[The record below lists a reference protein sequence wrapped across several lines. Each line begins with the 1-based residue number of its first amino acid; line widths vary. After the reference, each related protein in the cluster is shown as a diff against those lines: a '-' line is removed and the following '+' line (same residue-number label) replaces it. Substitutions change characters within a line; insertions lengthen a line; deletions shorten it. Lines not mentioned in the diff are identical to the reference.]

1 MQSFPQ
7 PLSVEEENE
16 YIKRW
21 EEGDR
26 EARNTLIE
34 LNLRLVAYLVKKY
47 SNSDHSVDDLIS
59 IGTIGLIKAVD
70 TYRQGKGVRLA
81 TYASRCIDNELLMTF
96 RSDKKLSKEV
106 FLFEP
111 IGGDDGEGN
120 ALSFLDVLETVDEDI
135 PERMEK
141 EENISKL
148 YRYIED
154 NLTER
159 EKLIIRLRYGIS
171 KWPYIAEQP
180 EVTQREIA
188 KKLGISRSYVS
199 RIEKKA
205 LLKLRKAYERN
216 EMRGRSED

>member
-1 MQSFPQ
+1 MQSFLQ
-7 PLSVEEENE
+7 PLSIEEEKE
-16 YIKRW
+16 YVARW
-21 EEGDR
+21 EQGDR
-26 EARNTLIE
+26 EARNILIE
-34 LNLRLVAYLVKKY
+34 RNLRLVAYLVKKY

-96 RSDKKLSKEV
+96 RSDKKQSREV

-120 ALSFLDVLETVDEDI
+120 TMNFLDVLETVDEDI
-135 PERMEK
+135 PERMEREEK
-141 EENISKL
+141 IASLYEFIEEN
-148 YRYIED
+148 
-154 NLTER
+154 LTDR
-159 EKLIIRLRYGIS
+159 EKYIIRLRYGIS
-171 KWPYIAEQP
+171 PKPNKMERP

-188 KKLGISRSYVS
+188 RQLGISRSYVS

-205 LLKLRKAYERN
+205 LQKLRRAYERK
-216 EMRGRSED
+216 G

>member
-1 MQSFPQ
+1 MQSFLQ
-7 PLSVEEENE
+7 PLSIEEEKE
-16 YIKRW
+16 YVARW
-21 EEGDR
+21 EQGDR
-26 EARNTLIE
+26 EARNILIE
-34 LNLRLVAYLVKKY
+34 RNLRLVAYLVKKY

-96 RSDKKLSKEV
+96 RSDKKQSREV

-120 ALSFLDVLETVDEDI
+120 TMNFLDVLETVDEDI
-135 PERMEK
+135 PERMEREEK
-141 EENISKL
+141 IASLYEFIEEN
-148 YRYIED
+148 
-154 NLTER
+154 LTDR
-159 EKLIIRLRYGIS
+159 EKYIIRLRYGIS
-171 KWPYIAEQP
+171 PEPNKMERP

-188 KKLGISRSYVS
+188 RQLGISRSYVS

-205 LLKLRKAYERN
+205 LQKLRRAYERK
-216 EMRGRSED
+216 G

>member
-7 PLSVEEENE
+7 PLSIEEENE
-16 YIKRW
+16 YIERW
-21 EEGDR
+21 EQGDR
-26 EARNTLIE
+26 DARNILIE
-34 LNLRLVAYLVKKY
+34 RNLRLVAYLVKKY

-70 TYRQGKGVRLA
+70 TYRMGKGVRLA

-96 RSDKKLSKEV
+96 RSDKKQSREV
-106 FLFEP
+106 FLYEP

-120 ALSFLDVLETVDEDI
+120 SLSFLDVLESLDEDI
-135 PERMEK
+135 PERMER

-148 YRYIED
+148 YGFIED

-159 EKLIIRLRYGIS
+159 EKRIIRMRYGVPEGPKIPE
-171 KWPYIAEQP
+171 KP

-188 KKLGISRSYVS
+188 RQLGISRSYVS

-205 LLKLRKAYERN
+205 LQKLRKAYEY
-216 EMRGRSED
+216 GRRKE